1 MTEKEA
7 IACSTLLQQHFPNI
21 EHRIEKFGPHD
32 TGYCILMISDYIT
45 HDPKM
50 FGLSETDHRF
60 VQRCFMAQL
69 LMDTLNMFMPR
80 GALSMQVQLLS
91 LLGEQKEPPV

>member
-1 MTEKEA
+1 MTENEA
-7 IACSTLLQQHFPNI
+7 IACSVLLQKNFPHI

-32 TGYCILMISDYIT
+32 MGYCILMISDHIT

-60 VQRCFMAQL
+60 VQRCFTANF
-69 LMDTLNMFMPR
+69 LMDMLNMFMPR

-91 LLGEQKEPPV
+91 LLDGQKGPPV